1 MFQSSLALI
10 LCLISLGHAAEVRR
24 VEHEIPLRG
33 LDSASIELHLGAAQ
47 LDINTHDG
55 GPLVPLELDISVTEA
70 NAEDWE
76 PTIHFSEKDG
86 VGQLILSSGEDDEE
100 GYSILGSR
108 KSKDHWVISLT
119 RSLPIDLDV
128 AYGLGPGQVEL
139 GGMQL
144 RQLSFATGLSEVA
157 ISFETPCQGEMQE
170 MELATGLGSM
180 EVRGLS
186 NVWMEKL
193 SFVGGLGSATLSF
206 DGHYRTDV
214 DVTLDVGMGSLV
226 LKVPESIGVKMRHDD
241 SFLSNH
247 DFTRLERISEDTWY
261 SDNWQADAGNLDFDL
276 SVGMGSVELNW
287 IEP

>member
-1 MFQSSLALI
+1 MFRSSLALV
-10 LCLISLGHAAEVRR
+10 LCLIGLSRAAEVKR
-24 VEHEIPLRG
+24 VEREIPLHG

-47 LDINTHDG
+47 LDIRTHDG
-55 GPLVPLELDISVTEA
+55 EPLVSMQLDVVVTDA
-70 NAEDWE
+70 NGEDWE
-76 PTIHFSEKDG
+76 PTIHFSTSSR
-86 VGQLILSSGEDDEE
+86 VGHLILSSGEDDEE

-108 KSKDHWVISLT
+108 KNKDHWVLSFS

-144 RQLSFATGLSEVA
+144 HHLSFATGLSEVA
-157 ISFETPCQGEMQE
+157 ISFDTPCQGEMDE

-180 EVRGLS
+180 EVRGLA
-186 NVWMEKL
+186 NVWMKQL
-193 SFVGGLGSATLSF
+193 SFVGGLGSATLAF
-206 DGHYRTDV
+206 DGHYRTNV
-214 DVTLDVGMGSLV
+214 DVSLDVGMGSLA
-226 LKVPESIGVKMRHDD
+226 LKVPEDVGVKMRHDD

-261 SDNWQADAGNLDFDL
+261 SDNWQAGPGNLDFDL

-287 IEP
+287 VEP